1 MDKLMGRKKMD
12 NLCIMGLNESRKKC
26 AQNVVP
32 DFYPRGRCSKRIGI
46 RSSFDF
52 E

>member
-1 MDKLMGRKKMD
+1 MDRLMGRKKED
-12 NLCIMGLNESRKKC
+12 NFCIKGLNESRKKC
-26 AQNVVP
+26 TKNIVP
-32 DFYPRGRCSKRIGI
+32 SFYPGGRCSKRNGV